1 MCVTLR
7 RQKVGSAE
15 NSWRGMSLLGF
26 LFVNNFEGAGNVF
39 LMLGAIE
46 EYSL

>member
-1 MCVTLR
+1 MTLR

-15 NSWRGMSLLGF
+15 NNWGGVNLLGF

-39 LMLGAIE
+39 LMLGTIE
-46 EYSL
+46 E